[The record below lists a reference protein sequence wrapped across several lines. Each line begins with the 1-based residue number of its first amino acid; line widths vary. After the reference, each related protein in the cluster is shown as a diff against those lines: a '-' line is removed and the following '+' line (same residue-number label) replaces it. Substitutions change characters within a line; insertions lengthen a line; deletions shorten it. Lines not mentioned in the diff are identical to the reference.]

1 MSHHTSYTMAGLMT
15 GAGIMAYIKAKSVPS
30 LLGSLVIACGYAAG
44 GYLTHEK
51 YEYELGHGISA
62 ASSLALTAVGFSRYT
77 KTKKKMPGVPLM
89 MLGAANLL
97 GELYFL
103 FRK

>member
-1 MSHHTSYTMAGLMT
+1 
-15 GAGIMAYIKAKSVPS
+15 MAYVKVKSVSS
-30 LLGSLVIACGYAAG
+30 LIGSLAIACGYALG

-51 YEYELGHGISA
+51 YEYDLGHSVSA
-62 ASSLALTAVGFSRYT
+62 ASSFALTAVGFSRYY

-89 MLGAANLL
+89 ILGSVNLFS
-97 GELYFL
+97 ELYFL